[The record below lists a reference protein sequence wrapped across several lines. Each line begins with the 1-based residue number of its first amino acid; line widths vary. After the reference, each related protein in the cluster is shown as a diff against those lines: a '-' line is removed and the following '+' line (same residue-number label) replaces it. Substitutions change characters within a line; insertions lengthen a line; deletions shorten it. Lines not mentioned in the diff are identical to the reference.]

1 MPPIATDNLLTD
13 TDADSQS
20 LELKIAPAP
29 LRLVQFF
36 VNTRAN
42 YIDHEDLEEPED
54 LARWLKDQ
62 GVAGKGISVT
72 ESDLRWAVEVREA
85 LRALLMAKGL
95 GEEDPVALG
104 TEGWTAP
111 WGASWRWRSEPT
123 PRCGAG

>member
-104 TEGWTAP
+104 TVNRAVDRARMTFRFDQH
-111 WGASWRWRSEPT
+111 GASS
-123 PRCGAG
+123 GG